1 MVTEALALAMRVL
14 LGVGMLLATTA
25 PMHAG
30 AGAGDA
36 VANAQVLERAQM
48 LYEQQHYREAVDAL
62 EALAESAP
70 PDARVHLLL
79 GKAYGRL
86 AEQAPWYRAVSH
98 ARRCGA
104 ELARAVELAP
114 RNRDALEALVRFY
127 EEAPALVGG
136 GADKA
141 APLRER
147 LQALDPAPTPDRP

>member
-1 MVTEALALAMRVL
+1 MVTEARALAMRVL
-14 LGVGMLLATTA
+14 RGVVVLLATVA
-25 PMHAG
+25 PMHASTS
-30 AGAGDA
+30 AGDA
-36 VANAQVLERAQM
+36 VAIAQALARAHA
-48 LYEQQHYREAVDAL
+48 LYAQQHYREAIDAL

-79 GKAYGRL
+79 GKAHGRL
-86 AEQAPWYRAVSH
+86 AEQAPWHRAMIH

-104 ELARAVELAP
+104 ELARAVELDP
-114 RNRDALEALVRFY
+114 RNRDALAALARFY

-147 LQALDPAPTPDRP
+147 LQALDPAPAPSRP